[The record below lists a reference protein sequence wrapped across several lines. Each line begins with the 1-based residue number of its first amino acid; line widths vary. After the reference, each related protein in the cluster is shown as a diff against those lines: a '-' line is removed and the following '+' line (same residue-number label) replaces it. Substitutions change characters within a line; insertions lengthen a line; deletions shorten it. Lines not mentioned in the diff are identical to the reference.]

1 MRAELSSV
9 LRVGVLGVL
18 GVLGPSTSSAQP
30 SAPTTT
36 DTSAPTTAAGMPP
49 STTAITESTTSA
61 STTPNVASSLPATT
75 LASTPRA
82 TRFAPPIEPEHFTR
96 VVDGRFVIGD
106 APFAFLGANVAVTH
120 SAPHRASL
128 EAALDAV
135 VADGGTVVRVWAL
148 GEAPL
153 DAPAWRREY
162 AMRVG
167 PEGWVEESFV
177 HLDRVLVE
185 ARRRGLRVVVVLAN
199 RWGDYGGFSELARW
213 AGMPP
218 RDRDLSPAELD
229 AFLACARCDALF
241 DAHLRRVLG
250 RTNSVSGVAYRDD
263 PTVLA
268 WELVNEVTATTTAGE
283 HALLAWVDRHARTV
297 RALAPRHLVSAGHL
311 GWRTLRD
318 RSVWRAVHALPSI
331 DFADL
336 HAYPRRDP
344 RVRSL
349 RDLYAWID
357 ARAADARALGK
368 PLVIGELGF
377 SLSEPESAR
386 WLDAFLQRARR
397 VGVAGALLWIYRVSG
412 YRDPYAVHFDRP
424 HARAIRRVIARNA
437 RALSERHALLPLD
450 VAREEAP
457 PLARCPGRPLLH
469 DAWLD
474 GRLVLDPARFAIAR
488 FEACGLHARE
498 DAPEEAHLWGAGEG
512 FVEWRIRVR
521 RRARYVL
528 EATLSTELPGLG
540 GGAPED
546 AGSLRTRVDGIVA
559 DERMLLPDDG
569 RGRAEAIPLGELAPG
584 VHRVRLET
592 VERPGRGLAVYA
604 RAPMIVRVE

>member
-1 MRAELSSV
+1 V
-9 LRVGVLGVL
+9 
-18 GVLGPSTSSAQP
+18 TS
-30 SAPTTT
+30 
-36 DTSAPTTAAGMPP
+36 
-49 STTAITESTTSA
+49 
-61 STTPNVASSLPATT
+61 
-75 LASTPRA
+75 
-82 TRFAPPIEPEHFTR
+82 FAPPIEPDVFVR
-96 VVDGRFVIGD
+96 VADGRFVIGD
-106 APFAFLGANVAVTH
+106 APFAFVGANVAVTH

-135 VADGGTVVRVWAL
+135 VADGGTVIRVWAL
-148 GEAPL
+148 GEAPP

-177 HLDRVLVE
+177 HLDRVLFE

-213 AGMPP
+213 AGIPP
-218 RDRDLSPAELD
+218 RDRDLSPAELET
-229 AFLACARCDALF
+229 FLACERCDALF
-241 DAHLRRVLG
+241 DAHVRRLIERVNT
-250 RTNSVSGVAYRDD
+250 RSGVAYRDD

-268 WELVNEVTATTTAGE
+268 WELVNEVTATTAAGE
-283 HALLAWVDRHARTV
+283 RALVAWVERHARTV
-297 RALAPRHLVSAGHL
+297 RELAPRQLVSAGHL
-311 GWRTLRD
+311 GWRTFRD
-318 RSVWRAVHALPSI
+318 RAVWRAVHASPSI
-331 DFADL
+331 DYADL

-349 RDLYAWID
+349 RDLHAWID
-357 ARAADARALGK
+357 VRAADARALGK

-377 SLSEPESAR
+377 SISEPDAAR

-397 VGVAGALLWIYRVSG
+397 VGVAGVLLWIYRVSG

-424 HARAIRRVIARNA
+424 HARAIRRAMARNA
-437 RALSERHALLPLD
+437 RAFVERSTPLALD
-450 VAREEAP
+450 VREEPP

-469 DAWLD
+469 DAWID
-474 GRLVLDPARFAIAR
+474 ERLVLDPARFALAR

-498 DAPEEAHLWGAGEG
+498 DAPAEAHLWGAGEG

-540 GGAPED
+540 GGGPD
-546 AGSLRTRVDGIVA
+546 DVGSLRTRVDGVVV
-559 DERMLLPDDG
+559 DERALLPDDG
-569 RGRAEAIPLGELAPG
+569 RGRAETISLGELAPG
-584 VHRVRLET
+584 LHRVRLET

-604 RAPMIVRVE
+604 RAPMVVRVE

>member
-1 MRAELSSV
+1 MRAELAC
-9 LRVGVLGVL
+9 VLGLLVA
-18 GVLGPSTSSAQP
+18 STSSAQP
-30 SAPTTT
+30 SAPTT
-36 DTSAPTTAAGMPP
+36 APP
-49 STTAITESTTSA
+49 SAAISAAATSSAATSA
-61 STTPNVASSLPATT
+61 STPNVASVPTT
-75 LASTPRA
+75 TAASMPRA
-82 TRFAPPIEPEHFTR
+82 TSFAPPIEPDVFVR
-96 VVDGRFVIGD
+96 VADGRFVIGD
-106 APFAFLGANVAVTH
+106 APFAFVGANVAVTH

-135 VADGGTVVRVWAL
+135 VADGGTVIRVWAL

-250 RTNSVSGVAYRDD
+250 RTNTVSGVAYRDD

-283 HALLAWVDRHARTV
+283 RALLGWVDRHAQTV
-297 RALAPRHLVSAGHL
+297 RALAPRQLVSAGHL

-318 RSVWRAVHALPSI
+318 RAVWRAVHALPSI

-344 RVRSL
+344 RVRSM
-349 RDLYAWID
+349 RDLHAWID

-377 SLSEPESAR
+377 SLSEPDAAR

-397 VGVAGALLWIYRVSG
+397 VGVAGVLLWIYRVSG

-437 RALSERHALLPLD
+437 RALSSTRRTSAAAPNDLH
-450 VAREEAP
+450 EAP

-469 DAWLD
+469 EAWLD
-474 GRLVLDPARFAIAR
+474 NRLVLDPARFALAR
-488 FEACGLHARE
+488 FEACGLHARP

-546 AGSLRTRVDGIVA
+546 AGSLRTRVDGTVA
-559 DERMLLPDDG
+559 DERTLLPDDG

-604 RAPMIVRVE
+604 RAPMVVRVE